1 MSTAAQTAVS
11 DSTSLRTEAGQWG
24 FIRKPSR
31 LGVGKDLN
39 RDNFKKMTN
48 NSETSEETG
57 RKRKRVNLSFDPEL
71 YKKGK
76 EHAEDQLKSYSRY
89 LEELVI
95 EDFASNG
102 SNAESDV
109 EQILG
114 RKIDDN
120 NDLLRTI
127 RERIEELIEI
137 IQQIAK
143 KFGRDNRFSAE
154 RIEEELRQSE
164 EPMSIPDLEKR
175 LPISH
180 NDIEA
185 GLRILEDEFVV
196 DRIPSN
202 NTDID
207 LPHWELKK

>member
-1 MSTAAQTAVS
+1 M
-11 DSTSLRTEAGQWG
+11 
-24 FIRKPSR
+24 
-31 LGVGKDLN
+31 N
-39 RDNFKKMTN
+39 N
-48 NSETSEETG
+48 NSETSDEVG

-71 YKKGK
+71 YRKGK

-95 EDFASNG
+95 ADFASDG

-120 NDLLRTI
+120 NDLLKTI
-127 RERIEELIEI
+127 RERNEELIEI
-137 IQQIAK
+137 IQQVAQ
-143 KFGRDNRFSAE
+143 KFGRDNRFSAQ
-154 RIEEELRQSE
+154 RIEKELKQSE
-164 EPMSIPDLEKR
+164 EPLSIPDLEER
-175 LPISH
+175 LSISY

-185 GLRILEDEFVV
+185 GLRLLEDEFVV

-207 LPHWELKK
+207 LPLWELKK